1 MNNNLTTAKTLSN
14 LNINENT
21 LKEFH
26 KKDLLEKGYC
36 LIHLTD
42 NEWRERSIDLE
53 IVSKVIDDL
62 TLKRVG
68 KVAGIIEEKIC
79 KAVNIRRRGH
89 KDSII

>member
-1 MNNNLTTAKTLSN
+1 MSEKLWGFKKEGTYRKHAFVNGKYIDTYTLSLFREKWKGKFRKLNNNLTTAKTLSN

-42 NEWRERSIDLE
+42 NE
-53 IVSKVIDDL
+53 
-62 TLKRVG
+62 
-68 KVAGIIEEKIC
+68 
-79 KAVNIRRRGH
+79 
-89 KDSII
+89 